1 MRLKKMKKLILNCLF
16 PDFVSIDAKSGF
28 FLEGDFNMKNTVV
41 VKERD
46 EWSSLAELIGN
57 IVAKY
62 ADELEFDSLPDPDEY
77 LMKRDML
84 EAYKTYVRERKKKL
98 VFNIEYSGIV

>member
-1 MRLKKMKKLILNCLF
+1 
-16 PDFVSIDAKSGF
+16 
-28 FLEGDFNMKNTVV
+28 MKNTVV

-62 ADELEFDSLPDPDEY
+62 ADELDFDSMPDPDKY
-77 LMKRDML
+77 MMKRDML
-84 EAYKTYVRERKKKL
+84 EAYKVYTRARKKKQL
-98 VFNIEYSGIV
+98 FDIEYSGIV

>member
-1 MRLKKMKKLILNCLF
+1 
-16 PDFVSIDAKSGF
+16 
-28 FLEGDFNMKNTVV
+28 MKNTVV

-62 ADELEFDSLPDPDEY
+62 ADELDFDSMPDPDEY

-84 EAYKTYVRERKKKL
+84 EAYKTYIRERKKNLYSILNIQESYDKL
-98 VFNIEYSGIV
+98 YSQI

>member
-1 MRLKKMKKLILNCLF
+1 MKKMKKIILICLF
-16 PDFVSIDAKSGF
+16 PDFVSNDAKPGF
-28 FLEGDFNMKNTVV
+28 FFGRRYLYMKNTVV

-62 ADELEFDSLPDPDEY
+62 AEELDFDSMPDPDEY

-84 EAYKTYVRERKKKL
+84 AAYKSYIRERKRKL
-98 VFNIEYSGIV
+98 IFNIEYSGIL